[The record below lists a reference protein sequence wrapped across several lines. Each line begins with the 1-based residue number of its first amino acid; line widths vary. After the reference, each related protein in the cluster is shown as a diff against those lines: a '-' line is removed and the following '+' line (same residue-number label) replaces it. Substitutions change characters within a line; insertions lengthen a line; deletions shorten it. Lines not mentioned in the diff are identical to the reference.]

1 MGILLIAIQ
10 FICIQMTLRLWLID
24 ALTYAYHL
32 IFVQVGIRCQFS
44 EPPMRFISKA
54 IHEPV
59 KERSRRTYEIQGCT
73 YRADGVCDIC
83 PLSICY
89 AHTVF
94 AFDASIG
101 RAWHLC
107 RPCFV
112 AEWGTEL
119 DDDEAQEQP
128 ETTNGY
134 NFAQNISPEH
144 EMRMAKRGSRRRWRV
159 GILDH
164 LVPLD
169 DSKRC
174 EEVIAG
180 VTCRRVADGRC
191 RRCFKLLC
199 WLHLRRSGTDVYCQ
213 RCLPVPISVIDAG
226 SNLGLANSAQGPCD
240 AVN

>member
-1 MGILLIAIQ
+1 
-10 FICIQMTLRLWLID
+10 
-24 ALTYAYHL
+24 
-32 IFVQVGIRCQFS
+32 
-44 EPPMRFISKA
+44 MRFISKA

-59 KERSRRTYEIQGCT
+59 KERSRKTCEIQGCT
-73 YRADGVCDIC
+73 DRAYGVCDIC
-83 PLSICY
+83 PLSICH

-94 AFDASIG
+94 SFDASTG
-101 RAWHLC
+101 SHWQLC
-107 RPCFV
+107 CPCFV
-112 AEWGTEL
+112 AEWGIEL

-134 NFAQNISPEH
+134 NFAHNISPEH
-144 EMRMAKRGSRRRWRV
+144 EMRMANRGSRRRWRV

-169 DSKRC
+169 GSKRC

-180 VTCRRVADGRC
+180 VTCRRVAGRRC

-213 RCLPVPISVIDAG
+213 RCLPVPVSIIDAG
-226 SNLGLANSAQGPCD
+226 SKLGMPNSAQGPCD